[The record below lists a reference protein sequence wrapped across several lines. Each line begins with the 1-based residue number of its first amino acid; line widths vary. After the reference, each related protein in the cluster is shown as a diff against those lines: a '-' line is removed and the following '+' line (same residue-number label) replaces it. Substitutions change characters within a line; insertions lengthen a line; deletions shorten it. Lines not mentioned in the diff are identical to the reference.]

1 MAIKNTNK
9 AMAAKSADRALG
21 NASNHGGA
29 VMAGIRYVAVP
40 CEPELIAAIEESCKK
55 SGLKLGPEA
64 AMRLRK
70 VYKIGPFAQKKEAA
84 A

>member
-1 MAIKNTNK
+1 
-9 AMAAKSADRALG
+9 
-21 NASNHGGA
+21 
-29 VMAGIRYVAVP
+29 MAGIRYVAVP

-70 VYKIGPFAQKKEAA
+70 AYKVGPFAQKKEAA